1 MKRLIYSA
9 TGHEAT
15 YSGKAYETYKKVTNG
30 ITSYK
35 PNEFYVNEK
44 TGHIFYINNAGYL
57 HILLKENGCIEDYM
71 LTKKDMLKP
80 VSTYCRI
87 KYDKET
93 WEQFKEMIK
102 NAERV

>member
-1 MKRLIYSA
+1 MKRMIYSSE
-9 TGHEAT
+9 GHEGV
-15 YSGKAYETYKKVTNG
+15 YSGKALHTYERVTNG

-44 TGHIFYINNAGYL
+44 LGKVFYINNAGYL
-57 HILLKENGCIEDYM
+57 HILIKENGCIEDYM

-87 KYDKET
+87 KYDTEV

-102 NAERV
+102 DAERV